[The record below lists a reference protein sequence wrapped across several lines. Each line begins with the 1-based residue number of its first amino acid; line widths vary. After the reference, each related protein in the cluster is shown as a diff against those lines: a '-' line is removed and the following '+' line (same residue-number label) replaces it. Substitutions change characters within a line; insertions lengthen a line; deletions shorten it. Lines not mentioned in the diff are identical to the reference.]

1 MTTPPLPY
9 DKDHQGVELPG
20 TRRPGQTGIYRRRGF
35 EDGLRSIPESRPHI
49 RTIYDAF
56 QHGVNLGPNNPML
69 GHRLWDP
76 STKTYGPYQWQTYQ
90 QVSDR
95 VERFG
100 SGLVHLHTQIHGLS
114 EAVQGWRVGLWSNNR
129 AEWTIASTSTLLY
142 NIVSVGLYDTLGPE
156 AVTFGINHS
165 EIPVVVCSADHIAS
179 LLKDSS
185 KMPGLK
191 IIISMD
197 SLNPPTYLKVP
208 NVASFGG
215 PILRTFAADKGIQLY
230 DWDQVEELGQLFPR
244 AHTPPKPQDP
254 LTICYTSGTTGQP
267 KGAILT
273 HANFVAAV
281 AASEIG
287 YILTPDDT
295 GISYLPMAHVFG
307 RALEI
312 LLFSTGGRIGYS
324 TGDPLRILEDVSV
337 LQPTFFPTVPRLL
350 NRIYARVYALTAGAP
365 GFAGVVARR
374 ALAVKLANLKAGL
387 GNKHAFWDR
396 VLFNKVRMALGGKV
410 ERIMT
415 ASAPISA
422 EVLSFIRV
430 AFCVDISEAYGQT
443 EVKHSTGGAASTQR
457 GEMEAGHVGPPSPIT
472 ELKLVDVPELNYF
485 STDKPYPRGEVCV
498 RGPNVFPGYLKDEKK
513 TKEAIDDEG
522 WLHSGDIGFI
532 KENGTL
538 TVIDRMKNVF
548 KLSIG
553 EYVAVEKIEYQIAS
567 RLPIALQF
575 FVHGDPHEPCLVSI
589 FVPDPETFPAFAN
602 NVLFPSGAGRLTGK
616 VDDTFRTACQDPKL
630 RRAVLQELT
639 LVAQAAGLKKFEIPR
654 AVLIEPN
661 PFTIEN
667 DLLTPTFKIKRH
679 PVVQAYRKQL
689 DQLYREIQSK
699 L

>member
-1 MTTPPLPY
+1 
-9 DKDHQGVELPG
+9 
-20 TRRPGQTGIYRRRGF
+20 
-35 EDGLRSIPESRPHI
+35 
-49 RTIYDAF
+49 
-56 QHGVNLGPNNPML
+56 ML
-69 GHRLWDP
+69 GHRPWDP
-76 STKTYGPYQWQTYQ
+76 ITKTYGAYEWQTYQ

-100 SGLVHLHTQIHGLS
+100 SGMVHLHTQIHGLS
-114 EAVQGWRVGLWSNNR
+114 GEAVQGWRVGLWSINR

-142 NIVSVGLYDTLGPE
+142 NIVSVGLYDSLGPE
-156 AVTFGINHS
+156 AVTYGINHS

-197 SLNPPTYLKVP
+197 SLKPPTDFKT
-208 NVASFGG
+208 ASISSLAG

-230 DWDQVEELGQLFPR
+230 DWDEVEALGRLFPR

-254 LTICYTSGTTGQP
+254 ITICYTSGTTGQP

-287 YILTPDDT
+287 YILTPTDT

-307 RALEI
+307 RAMEI
-312 LLFSTGGRIGYS
+312 FLYS
-324 TGDPLRILEDVSV
+324 S
-337 LQPTFFPTVPRLL
+337 
-350 NRIYARVYALTAGAP
+350 
-365 GFAGVVARR
+365 
-374 ALAVKLANLKAGL
+374 
-387 GNKHAFWDR
+387 
-396 VLFNKVRMALGGKV
+396 
-410 ERIMT
+410 
-415 ASAPISA
+415 
-422 EVLSFIRV
+422 
-430 AFCVDISEAYGQT
+430 
-443 EVKHSTGGAASTQR
+443 GGAASTQR

-485 STDKPYPRGEVCV
+485 STDKPYPRGEICV
-498 RGPNVFPGYLKDEKK
+498 RGPNVFPGYLKDEEK
-513 TKEAIDDEG
+513 TREAIDDEG

-575 FVHGDPHEPCLVSI
+575 FVHGDSHQPCLVSI
-589 FVPDPETFPAFAN
+589 LVPDPESFPAFAN
-602 NVLFPSGAGRLTGK
+602 KVLFPSGIPAGLTGK
-616 VDDTFRTACQDPKL
+616 VDNAFKTACQDPKL
-630 RRAVLQELT
+630 RHAMLHEVT
-639 LVAQAAGLKKFEIPR
+639 LAAQAAGLKKFEIPK

-661 PFTIEN
+661 PFTIES

-689 DQLYREIQSK
+689 DQLYRETQSISDSK